1 MADIIAAKTVED
13 RMVVIASD
21 EVSPDDVAND
31 VIGIDSKEKRE
42 KARTFIYVTSFIAP
56 SAPKDA
62 DLIRCRSVEL
72 NASHLQS
79 EVLRKPLSTDVK
91 HQAYAIAR
99 TVSAISCA

>member
-13 RMVVIASD
+13 RMVVIALVA
-21 EVSPDDVAND
+21 VSPDDVAND

-56 SAPKDA
+56 PAPKDA

-91 HQAYAIAR
+91 HQAHAIAR

>member
-13 RMVVIASD
+13 RMVVIALV
-21 EVSPDDVAND
+21 EVPPDDVAND
-31 VIGIDSKEKRE
+31 VIGIDCKERRE

-56 SAPKDA
+56 PAPKDA
-62 DLIRCRSVEL
+62 DLLRCRSVEL
-72 NASHLQS
+72 NAPHLQS

-91 HQAYAIAR
+91 HQAHAIAR